1 MPAPLDKSHPEVVKE
16 IRRLAKLDKSIT
28 QIKVAI
34 KDKFDY
40 DMIGRTIKDWA
51 DVDFGTRSGT
61 PLTKKQIDDIVR
73 LKSVD
78 KPPTDLEVAKKLN
91 ISANS
96 VRNHKPG
103 GTKEY
108 FTPEKWAE
116 KYPDMS
122 DKLLS
127 EDKKVSQ
134 QAFNAANKRRQREVA
149 AAAKQ
154 NQKVV
159 TPGAV
164 PLTEEEIHKKAQT
177 KAHRTVKNH
186 KLRSKLYRISKREG
200 PKSFIS
206 HFEYR
211 DLEKSG
217 AKVPKILGTVYQ
229 GDFSSESMAAMR
241 KIVYDDVYEYLRLG
255 GDPDN
260 IPLDFG
266 HILALK
272 GINPETGE
280 RFVSGLTNR
289 FNVEM
294 QDSALN
300 QKQSNKISKE
310 LLRGLRYHAP
320 GFMGL
325 VLAGFAAP
333 WGEAKAD
340 PWIKFA
346 AEATTGL
353 DVDRAITDPSR
364 LRSGR
369 IGATIAE
376 DTIVPLGQMIAGGLS
391 SENIPQEP
399 YYGMGRQRGLLDIG
413 HPGIGE
419 EKQKRRTNIW
429 T

>member
-1 MPAPLDKSHPEVVKE
+1 MPAPLDKSHPEIVAE
-16 IRRLAKLDKSIT
+16 IRRLAKLNKSIT

-51 DVDFGTRSGT
+51 DVDFYTRSGT
-61 PLTKKQIDDIVR
+61 PLTSKQIEDIIR

-78 KPPTDLEVAKKLN
+78 DPPTDLEVAKKLN
-91 ISANS
+91 ISAHS

-108 FTPEKWAE
+108 LTPEKWAK

-127 EDKKVSQ
+127 KDKEVAK
-134 QAFNAANKRRQREVA
+134 QAFNTANKRRQREVA

-159 TPGAV
+159 TPRSV
-164 PLTEEEIHKKAQT
+164 PLTEDEMHKKAQT
-177 KAHRTVKNH
+177 RAHRTVKGH
-186 KLRSKLYRISKREG
+186 KLRSKLYRISKKEG
-200 PKSFIS
+200 PESFIS

-217 AKVPKILGTVYQ
+217 AKVPKILGTRYQ

-241 KIVYDDVYEYLRLG
+241 QIIYDDVYEYLKLG

-266 HILALK
+266 HILAMK
-272 GINPETGE
+272 GIDPKTGE
-280 RFVSGLTNR
+280 RFFSGFTNR
-289 FNVEM
+289 FNMEM

-300 QKQSNKISKE
+300 RKQSNKISKG
-310 LLRGLRYHAP
+310 LLRRLGYHAP
-320 GFMGL
+320 GFMG
-325 VLAGFAAP
+325 VLFAGLAAP
-333 WGEAKAD
+333 WGKLRAD
-340 PWIKFA
+340 PVTEIPSYLL
-346 AEATTGL
+346 EAGTGL
-353 DVDRAITDPSR
+353 KPQKAVQDT
-364 LRSGR
+364 GR
-369 IGATIAE
+369 ISPWRVGATIAQ
-376 DTIVPLGQMIAGGLS
+376 DTASDIAGILRTDD
-391 SENIPQEP
+391 IPQEP
-399 YYGMGRQRGLLDIG
+399 YYGMGRQRGLLEG
-413 HPGIGE
+413 HPGIGRE
-419 EKQKRRTNIW
+419 RQKRRTNIW